1 MYANVSKNKAGLL
14 IAILVMITL
23 TSFFTHKTFFS
34 VSGPVVVDYWAFA
47 TGVFL
52 LSESLWRF
60 LTSKEHSWAINL
72 GRLLRIAA
80 GICIF
85 TIHLL
90 QFLRDGKL
98 GVE

>member
-1 MYANVSKNKAGLL
+1 MHDNVSKNKAGLL
-14 IAILVMITL
+14 VAILVMITM
-23 TSFFTHKTFFS
+23 TSFFTYKTFFS

-47 TGVFL
+47 AGVFL
-52 LSESLWRF
+52 LSEGIWRF
-60 LTSKEHSWAINL
+60 LTSKEHSWAINF

-80 GICIF
+80 GICVF

-98 GVE
+98 GIE